1 MPQPLEGCSS
11 GLLLSEWIPC
21 GSFEQRQRIRVGDRG
36 GGDHQDVDCDW
47 IARFF
52 LNMLMTW
59 TRPTKSRWRL
69 FAQSSLVGDDEDISN
84 IGDAG
89 HDGKEKEKENG
100 GYFASPSVP
109 LYDEENVMLGM
120 MVLMMLVMRRSRV
133 TLKFQ
138 IQVLHSVL
146 APWSWWLGLVWDGVS
161 WLFIN

>member
-1 MPQPLEGCSS
+1 MLIIWAGTTRSS
-11 GLLLSEWIPC
+11 
-21 GSFEQRQRIRVGDRG
+21 
-36 GGDHQDVDCDW
+36 
-47 IARFF
+47 
-52 LNMLMTW
+52 
-59 TRPTKSRWRL
+59 WRL
-69 FAQSSLVGDDEDISN
+69 FAQSSLGGDDEDISN

-109 LYDEENVMLGM
+109 LYDEENVMLVI

>member
-1 MPQPLEGCSS
+1 MKDARAACSS
-11 GLLLSEWIPC
+11 ENGYLVEALNNDNESELETVAEVIIRMWIVTGLQGFS
-21 GSFEQRQRIRVGDRG
+21 GY
-36 GGDHQDVDCDW
+36 VDDLGQ
-47 IARFF
+47 A
-52 LNMLMTW
+52 
-59 TRPTKSRWRL
+59 PSWRL
-69 FAQSSLVGDDEDISN
+69 FAQSSLDGDDEDISN

-120 MVLMMLVMRRSRV
+120 MVLMMLVMRRRRV